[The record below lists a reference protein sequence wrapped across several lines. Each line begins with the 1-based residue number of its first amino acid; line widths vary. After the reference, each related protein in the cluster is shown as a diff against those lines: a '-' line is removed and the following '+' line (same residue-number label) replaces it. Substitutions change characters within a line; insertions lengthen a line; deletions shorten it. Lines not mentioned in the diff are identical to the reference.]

1 MKEDKLLKSKTS
13 ILYIYRNKETGEFVD
28 EDGNPTDD
36 IFDAVGYPLYSE
48 ALKSLE
54 TFDEPEE
61 WYIVTKIIT
70 MQVIGEPIEV
80 KQFI

>member
-1 MKEDKLLKSKTS
+1 MEKDKLLKYKSS
-13 ILYIYRNKETGEFVD
+13 ILYVFRNRETGEFVD

-36 IFDAVGYPLYSE
+36 IYEAVGHPNYSE
-48 ALKSLE
+48 AQEALN

-70 MQVIGEPIEV
+70 MQIIGEPIEV